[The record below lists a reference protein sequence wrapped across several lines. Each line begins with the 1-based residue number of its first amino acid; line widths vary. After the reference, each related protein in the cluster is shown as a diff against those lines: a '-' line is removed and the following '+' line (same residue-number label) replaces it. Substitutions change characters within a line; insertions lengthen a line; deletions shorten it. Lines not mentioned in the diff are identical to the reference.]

1 MNRTMKETNIPWLG
15 KIPNDWQIC
24 RFKDLAVSKK
34 EIIGE
39 KAEDYERLALTLNGV
54 IKRGKDDDKGLQPS
68 DFFTYQIL
76 NAGDFVF
83 KMIDLQNVATSRVG
97 LSPFTGLVSP
107 AYVRFVPNIG
117 INQDFYYFYLMS
129 LYYQKVYNN
138 IAGDGVRS
146 ALNARDLGLIA
157 CPIPPK
163 EEQIKIVEA
172 IKDKE
177 ERINALIAN
186 EVKQIEKLKAY
197 KQALISEVVI
207 KGLDPNVPMKDSGV
221 DWIDE
226 IPSRWGVKRFK
237 ELFSIDKGLSIT
249 KADLTIDG
257 AQVISYGQIHSKRNK
272 SYKIDNR
279 LIRYVNSEFAKQ
291 YSKSLVKIGDFIIAD
306 TSEDIAGSGDFVFN
320 DMYDTYAG
328 YHTIILRAKND
339 YILGKFIAFL
349 MMSDYWKRQIQSRV
363 SGVKV
368 YSISARILSKT
379 TFLIPSETD
388 CHNIVHFLS
397 KRMSLIDKD
406 ILNKQRKIELLKS
419 YHQSIIYEYITGK
432 KTSNGSEEKAL

>member
-15 KIPNDWQIC
+15 KIPNDWQIKQVKQVFNIC
-24 RFKDLAVSKK
+24 K
-34 EIIGE
+34 E
-39 KAEDYERLALTLNGV
+39 KANEKNPVVLSLARDSIKIRDISNNEGQLAESYDNYNPVKIGDLLLNPMDLYSGANCNVSEVEGV
-54 IKRGKDDDKGLQPS
+54 I
-68 DFFTYQIL
+68 
-76 NAGDFVF
+76 
-83 KMIDLQNVATSRVG
+83 
-97 LSPFTGLVSP
+97 SP
-107 AYVRFVPNIG
+107 AYSKLRAKVELEPRFF
-117 INQDFYYFYLMS
+117 DYYFKTQYWTMAMFAHGKGVSFDNRRTLNNETLKGYYLPFPT
-129 LYYQKVYNN
+129 
-138 IAGDGVRS
+138 R
-146 ALNARDLGLIA
+146 
-157 CPIPPK
+157 

-172 IKDKE
+172 IKNKE

-388 CHNIVHFLS
+388 CHNIVHFLT

-406 ILNKQRKIELLKS
+406 ILNKQRKIELLRS